1 MCSCFYYSIISIID
15 ELKAYGM
22 LLNLKTFC
30 MVLFPVSD
38 NFVSTETE
46 STAFFFWS
54 LTPNGSP
61 LLLSFSPVKFKII
74 QYLIEP
80 AIFLPEN

>member
-46 STAFFFWS
+46 STAFFSEVS
-54 LTPNGSP
+54 LQMV
-61 LLLSFSPVKFKII
+61 LLYFCLSHRLSLKLYNI
-74 QYLIEP
+74 
-80 AIFLPEN
+80 